1 MRRGAYRLLDERVQ
15 FAQSVEADSSGHTLC
30 ALTGTLNL
38 IAGMP
43 TRIPRRAY
51 SGHTPSRTA
60 RLLQVANGARE
71 LLQSAGRP
79 RSLVSGVNLAY
90 LDGNIEYFTRN
101 IVKRWWG
108 FSSVKQPFFIVT
120 GSDPAASIAAITGC
134 DPQPAPRLSISHYKC
149 PVVVMA
155 NWGGE
160 PAVLKYAQC
169 GVAIA
174 ELERQANG
182 FEMAASDPQL
192 RHLLPRVLNHSTLA
206 SGAVIFAQTRLHAE
220 PYEFSWRRV
229 DAAAELWQSRKPTCE
244 NAGGEWM
251 AQRLSQVSEFF
262 FRFRELLPPPMDA
275 LLEWHESTRIVG
287 GITHGDFCLRNILFK
302 SDAVSG
308 IIDWDGAQQD
318 GFLEVDG
325 LYLLLSSYGAAH
337 NLDNPHYLR
346 QIWAD
351 EISDA
356 ALSDRIAR
364 LRSQSGMDKDDLKF
378 IALLLW
384 FSLLWQHAMR
394 SRMPPESR
402 LEDLIPT
409 TVPAIMK
416 WLAWRK

>member
-1 MRRGAYRLLDERVQ
+1 
-15 FAQSVEADSSGHTLC
+15 
-30 ALTGTLNL
+30 
-38 IAGMP
+38 
-43 TRIPRRAY
+43 
-51 SGHTPSRTA
+51 
-60 RLLQVANGARE
+60 LLQVANGARE
-71 LLQSAGRP
+71 LLQSAGQP
-79 RSLVSGVNLAY
+79 RFLVSGVNLAY
-90 LDGNIEYFTRN
+90 LDGNIEYFTQN
-101 IVKRWWG
+101 LVKRWWG

-134 DPQPAPRLSISHYKC
+134 DPQPAPQLSICHYKC
-149 PVVVMA
+149 PVVIMA
-155 NWGGE
+155 NWEGE

-174 ELERQANG
+174 ELDRQAMG

-192 RHLLPRVLNHSTLA
+192 RHLLPRILNHSALA
-206 SGAVIFAQTRLHAE
+206 SGAVIFVQTRLQAE

-229 DAAAELWQSRKPTCE
+229 DAAAELWRSRKPTCE
-244 NAGGEWM
+244 KAGGEWL
-251 AQRLSQVSEFF
+251 ARRLDQVSEFF
-262 FRFRELLPPPMDA
+262 VRFRELLLPLMDA
-275 LLEWHESTRIVG
+275 LLEWHESTQIPG

-302 SDAVSG
+302 RDGVSG

-337 NLDNPHYLR
+337 NQDNPQYLR

-351 EISDA
+351 EFNDA
-356 ALSDRIAR
+356 DLLDRVTR

-394 SRMPPESR
+394 GRMPSETR
-402 LEDLIPT
+402 LEDLIPA
-409 TVPAIMK
+409 TVEPIMK
-416 WLAWRK
+416 WIARRKRG